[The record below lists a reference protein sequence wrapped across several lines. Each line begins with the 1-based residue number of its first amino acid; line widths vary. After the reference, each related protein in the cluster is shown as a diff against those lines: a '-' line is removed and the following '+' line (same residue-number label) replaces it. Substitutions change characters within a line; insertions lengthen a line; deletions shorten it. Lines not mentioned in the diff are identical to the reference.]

1 MPTILLIRHGENE
14 YVKKGKLAGRLP
26 GVHLNE
32 KGQKQ
37 AEAVAHSLADMPIKV
52 VYSSPLDRTMET
64 AKPIAAVHKLKVI
77 KRPGLQEVDFGEWE
91 DKSLKQLRRRKLWKT
106 VQNAPSRM
114 RFPDGESFA
123 EAQHRIVSELETLVS
138 MHKDRDMLVC
148 VGHSDMIKLAL
159 AYYMGLALDNFQR
172 LVVSPASISTLHLIS
187 ATLATLTRSQLH
199 WQLSLRYKEEPAE
212 V

>member
-1 MPTILLIRHGENE
+1 MPSILLIRHGENE

-32 KGQKQ
+32 KGVKQ
-37 AEAVAHSLADMPIKV
+37 AEAVAKYLEEMPVKA
-52 VYSSPLDRTMET
+52 VYSSPLARTMET
-64 AKPIAAVHKLKVI
+64 AKPIAAVHKLKVV
-77 KRPGLQEVDFGEWE
+77 KRPGLIEMDYGGWE

-114 RFPDGESFA
+114 RFPEGESFA
-123 EAQHRIVSELETLVS
+123 EAQQRIATELETLVG
-138 MHKDRDMLVC
+138 MHKDRDLIVC

-172 LVVSPASISTLHLIS
+172 IMVSPASISTVHLS
-187 ATLATLTRSQLH
+187 ANHSFIANVNQRVQLLDEKA
-199 WQLSLRYKEEPAE
+199 QK
-212 V
+212 